1 MATPSLSGPPTCICI
16 PTRGC
21 PPILP
26 QQLHQLQGVQKRSRE
41 IPLWCPWRDWYND
54 LKDAKT
60 FYMKVNAL
68 DIISLLDAYS
78 GGLHAVDMISL
89 CSNMT
94 QYYVQADDTPQFIC
108 ENIPRWISLFCDSAF
123 AHKKEF
129 SIFKFS
135 ERFSKISWTK
145 TSFIDFFVF
154 IDSFDTLLALSES
167 FAMLVFEAQPAIL
180 TVYQTQRL

>member
-1 MATPSLSGPPTCICI
+1 
-16 PTRGC
+16 
-21 PPILP
+21 
-26 QQLHQLQGVQKRSRE
+26 
-41 IPLWCPWRDWYND
+41 
-54 LKDAKT
+54 
-60 FYMKVNAL
+60 MKVNAL